1 MPSGVVVAGMLHC
14 TKCGHM
20 VHESAPDQ
28 TSMRRAAIWRLDV
41 RTKELLQNR
50 DWSPCYYVFSWA
62 RSARHRF
69 YVGKTGTGIVWLLTL
84 GILGFGALIDLIVI
98 AAGSFTDGNG
108 LPPLDWETR
117 G

>member
-20 VHESAPDQ
+20 VHESARTWTQCGAPRFGG
-28 TSMRRAAIWRLDV
+28 SMSNQGASPKSRLV
-41 RTKELLQNR
+41 ALLL
-50 DWSPCYYVFSWA
+50 CFFLGA
-62 RSARHRF
+62 LGIHRF

-108 LPPLDWETR
+108 LPVLDWETR